1 MAEKTQALLLAIFIG
16 FVLVIG
22 LALGLLW
29 VVNQDIPTPNFGNSN
44 DSQEKKLTEEEGEIK
59 VDGTRIPTNNQER
72 KIAAPLVLLPNRQP
86 QALGNQSGIPLSE
99 RAAIT
104 KTVNNFLASWETF
117 SPRFI
122 QKQVQRNRPNPY
134 RVKLAETVIAS
145 SIDDVYQRLDSIDP
159 DFVCPENDC
168 ISGSIWSGGKIDQSV
183 LTISDYS
190 DNSAYVTGYGIVT
203 YTGDKRTNPLA
214 GQKYLR
220 SYGLIL
226 EKTAVGWMVYRA
238 SSESIKQVNYF

>member
-1 MAEKTQALLLAIFIG
+1 MAEKTQALLLAILIG

-29 VVNQDIPTPNFGNSN
+29 VVNQDIPTPNFTGNN
-44 DSQEKKLTEEEGEIK
+44 DSQERKLTNQNGEIK

-104 KTVNNFLASWETF
+104 KVVNDFLASWETY

-122 QKQVQRNRPNPY
+122 ERQVQRNRPNPY
-134 RVKLAETVIAS
+134 RVQLARTVVPS
-145 SIDDVYQRLDSIDP
+145 SLDDIYQRLDSIDP

-168 ISGSIWSGGKIDQSV
+168 LSGSIWSGGKFDESI
-183 LTISDYS
+183 LTISDYT
-190 DNSAYVTGYGIVT
+190 DNSAYVTGYGLVT
-203 YTGDKRTNPLA
+203 YTGDKKSNPLV

-226 EKTAVGWMVYRA
+226 EKSDSKWMIYRA
-238 SSESIKQVNYF
+238 SAESIKQVNYF